1 MLAPRT
7 LAQGPVPNP
16 ISVRPGVPSMT
27 DPSMGSGSVPMMA
40 PQIEAPQT
48 SVQPVVPN
56 PNGPSANA
64 VLPSERA
71 NGNAVPQDPPAIPQ
85 KLAKRHRVMGG
96 YESVWMER
104 TGDQSMSYSQGSTLG
119 SFGTDQAGLY
129 TIGYLMDPMESLEF
143 RFLGT
148 FHWDRNHQ
156 SEGPVNSTLG
166 SNDPT
171 WLQNF
176 SAANRHEQ
184 RHQAMLRSYDL
195 NKRLITDDL
204 GSSYYGLNIID
215 YSEEYR
221 FQSSA
226 PGGTA
231 TMGIGTSNILAGMH
245 AGMELWRPFSQRF
258 SLGGQGACGLYA
270 NFADANWTANS
281 GNGLALNVSDEDW
294 HLAFKLGIAA
304 KARYQFNSACSA
316 FGGYDWTYLGGL
328 ATAENQPTHS
338 LSSQPSFGMTTNA
351 GFLLQSASC
360 GIEFRY

>member
-1 MLAPRT
+1 VL
-7 LAQGPVPNP
+7 
-16 ISVRPGVPSMT
+16 T
-27 DPSMGSGSVPMMA
+27 DPSFGGGLTTPAVPQATAPQASVQPFVPNAIGSVPDA
-40 PQIEAPQT
+40 
-48 SVQPVVPN
+48 S
-56 PNGPSANA
+56 SANA
-64 VLPSERA
+64 MRSIETA
-71 NGNAVPQDPPAIPQ
+71 SGGSVPQEPRTTRQ
-85 KLAKRHRVMGG
+85 KTANRHRVMGG

-129 TIGYLMDPMESLEF
+129 TIGYLVDPMESLEF

-148 FHWDRNHQ
+148 FHWDRDHI
-156 SEGPVNSTLG
+156 STGPINSTLL
-166 SNDPT
+166 SNEPA

-176 SAANRHEQ
+176 NGATRHEQ
-184 RHQAMLRSYDL
+184 RHQAELRSYEF

-204 GSSYYGLNIID
+204 GNSYFGLNIID
-215 YSEEYR
+215 YSEDYR
-221 FQSSA
+221 FASSA
-226 PGGTA
+226 PGGSA
-231 TMGIGTSNILAGMH
+231 TMGINTANILAGMH

-270 NFADANWTANS
+270 NFADANWTASS
-281 GNGLALNVSDEDW
+281 GNGLTLNVASEDW
-294 HLAFKLGIAA
+294 HLAFKLGLAA
-304 KARYQFNSACSA
+304 KARYQFNSSCSA

-338 LSSQPSFGMTTNA
+338 LSNQPAFSMTTNA